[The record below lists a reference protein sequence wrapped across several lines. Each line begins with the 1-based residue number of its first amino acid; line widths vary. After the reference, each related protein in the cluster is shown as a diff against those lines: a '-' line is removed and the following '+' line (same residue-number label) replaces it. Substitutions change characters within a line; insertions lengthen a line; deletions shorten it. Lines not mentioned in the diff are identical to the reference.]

1 MLRFYAI
8 SFAIVILDQFS
19 KKIILAKMALRDV
32 VEVTSFFDIVHLH
45 NYGAAF
51 SFLHNAGGWQR
62 YFLSAISILVSIVLP
77 FYIKKNQHDIFLA
90 MGLTLVLGGAIGN
103 LVDRLFLGYVVDF
116 VSLHIDSVFY
126 WPAFNV
132 ADSAISLGVILLI
145 YDALKKKN
153 DSVSYTHLTL
163 PTILLV

>member
-8 SFAIVILDQFS
+8 SFAIVILDQLT

-116 VSLHIDSVFY
+116 VSLHIDDIFY

-132 ADSAISLGVILLI
+132 ADSAISLGVIILI

-153 DSVSYTHLTL
+153 D
-163 PTILLV
+163 

>member
-1 MLRFYAI
+1 
-8 SFAIVILDQFS
+8 
-19 KKIILAKMALRDV
+19 MALRDV
-32 VEVTSFFDIVHLH
+32 VEVTSFLDIVHLH

-62 YFLSAISILVSIVLP
+62 YFLSAISILVSIALP
-77 FYIKKNQHDIFLA
+77 FYIKKNHHDIFLA
-90 MGLTLVLGGAIGN
+90 IGLTLVLGGAIGN

-116 VSLHIDSVFY
+116 VSLHIDDVFY

-153 DSVSYTHLTL
+153 D
-163 PTILLV
+163 

>member
-8 SFAIVILDQFS
+8 SFAIVILDQLT

-77 FYIKKNQHDIFLA
+77 FYIKKNQHEIFLA

-116 VSLHIDSVFY
+116 VSLHIDDVFY

-153 DSVSYTHLTL
+153 D
-163 PTILLV
+163 

>member
-8 SFAIVILDQFS
+8 SFAIVILDQLT

-116 VSLHIDSVFY
+116 VSLHIDDVFY

-132 ADSAISLGVILLI
+132 ADGAISLGVILLI

-153 DSVSYTHLTL
+153 D
-163 PTILLV
+163 

>member
-8 SFAIVILDQFS
+8 SFAIVILDQLT

-116 VSLHIDSVFY
+116 VSLHIDDVFY

-132 ADSAISLGVILLI
+132 ADSAISLGVIVLI

-153 DSVSYTHLTL
+153 D
-163 PTILLV
+163 

>member
-8 SFAIVILDQFS
+8 SFAIVILDQLT

-116 VSLHIDSVFY
+116 VSLHIDDVFY

-145 YDALKKKN
+145 YDALKKKSN
-153 DSVSYTHLTL
+153 
-163 PTILLV
+163 

>member
-1 MLRFYAI
+1 MLKFYAI
-8 SFAIVILDQFS
+8 SFVIVILDQLS
-19 KKIILAKMALRDV
+19 KKIILANMALRDI
-32 VEVTSFFDIVHLH
+32 VEVTPFFDIVHLH

-62 YFLSAISILVSIVLP
+62 YFLSAISIAVSIALP
-77 FYIKKNQHDIFLA
+77 FYIKKNKHDIFLA

-116 VSLHIDSVFY
+116 LSLHIDDIFY
-126 WPAFNV
+126 WPAFNI
-132 ADSAISLGVILLI
+132 ADSAITLGVILLI

-153 DSVSYTHLTL
+153 D
-163 PTILLV
+163 

>member
-8 SFAIVILDQFS
+8 SFAIVILDQLT

-116 VSLHIDSVFY
+116 VSLHIDE
-126 WPAFNV
+126 
-132 ADSAISLGVILLI
+132 
-145 YDALKKKN
+145 
-153 DSVSYTHLTL
+153 HLHR
-163 PTILLV
+163 

>member
-8 SFAIVILDQFS
+8 SFAIVILDQLT

-62 YFLSAISILVSIVLP
+62 YFLSAISILVSILLP

-116 VSLHIDSVFY
+116 VSLHIDDIFY

-153 DSVSYTHLTL
+153 D
-163 PTILLV
+163 

>member
-8 SFAIVILDQFS
+8 SFAIVILDQLT

-77 FYIKKNQHDIFLA
+77 FYIKKNQHDIVLA

-116 VSLHIDSVFY
+116 VSLHIDDVFY

-153 DSVSYTHLTL
+153 D
-163 PTILLV
+163 

>member
-8 SFAIVILDQFS
+8 SFAIVILDQLT

-62 YFLSAISILVSIVLP
+62 YFLSAISILVSIFLP

-116 VSLHIDSVFY
+116 VSLHIDDVFY

-132 ADSAISLGVILLI
+132 ADTAISLGVILLI

-153 DSVSYTHLTL
+153 D
-163 PTILLV
+163 

>member
-116 VSLHIDSVFY
+116 VSLHIDDVFY

-153 DSVSYTHLTL
+153 D
-163 PTILLV
+163 

>member
-8 SFAIVILDQFS
+8 SLAIVILDQLT
-19 KKIILAKMALRDV
+19 KKIILAKRAGREGG
-32 VEVTSFFDIVHLH
+32 EVTSFGDIGHLH

-116 VSLHIDSVFY
+116 VSLHIDDVFY

-153 DSVSYTHLTL
+153 D
-163 PTILLV
+163 

>member
-8 SFAIVILDQFS
+8 SFAIVILDQLT

-116 VSLHIDSVFY
+116 VSFHIDDVFY

-153 DSVSYTHLTL
+153 D
-163 PTILLV
+163 

>member
-8 SFAIVILDQFS
+8 SFAIVILDQLT

-116 VSLHIDSVFY
+116 VSLHIDDVFY

-145 YDALKKKN
+145 YDTLKKKN
-153 DSVSYTHLTL
+153 D
-163 PTILLV
+163 

>member
-8 SFAIVILDQFS
+8 SFAIVILDQLT

-77 FYIKKNQHDIFLA
+77 FYIKKNQHDIVLA

-103 LVDRLFLGYVVDF
+103 LFDRLFLGYVVDF
-116 VSLHIDSVFY
+116 VSLHIDDVFY

-132 ADSAISLGVILLI
+132 ADSAISIGVILLI

-153 DSVSYTHLTL
+153 D
-163 PTILLV
+163 

>member
-8 SFAIVILDQFS
+8 SFAIVILDQLT

-116 VSLHIDSVFY
+116 VSLHIDDVFY

-132 ADSAISLGVILLI
+132 ADSVISLGVILLI

-153 DSVSYTHLTL
+153 D
-163 PTILLV
+163 

>member
-8 SFAIVILDQFS
+8 SFVIVILDQLT
-19 KKIILAKMALRDV
+19 KKIILVKMALRDV

-116 VSLHIDSVFY
+116 VSLHIDDVFY

-153 DSVSYTHLTL
+153 D
-163 PTILLV
+163 

>member
-1 MLRFYAI
+1 MLKFYAI
-8 SFAIVILDQFS
+8 SFVIVILDQLS
-19 KKIILAKMALRDV
+19 KKIILANMALRDI
-32 VEVTSFFDIVHLH
+32 VEVTPFFDIVHLH

-62 YFLSAISILVSIVLP
+62 YFLSAISIAVSIALP
-77 FYIKKNQHDIFLA
+77 FYIKKNKHDILLA
-90 MGLTLVLGGAIGN
+90 MGLTLILGGAIGN

-116 VSLHIDSVFY
+116 VSLHIDDVFY

-153 DSVSYTHLTL
+153 D
-163 PTILLV
+163 

>member
-8 SFAIVILDQFS
+8 SFAIVFLDQLT
-19 KKIILAKMALRDV
+19 KKIILTKMALRDV

-116 VSLHIDSVFY
+116 VSLHIDDVFY

-153 DSVSYTHLTL
+153 D
-163 PTILLV
+163 

>member
-1 MLRFYAI
+1 
-8 SFAIVILDQFS
+8 
-19 KKIILAKMALRDV
+19 MALRDV
-32 VEVTSFFDIVHLH
+32 VEVTSFLDIVHLH

-62 YFLSAISILVSIVLP
+62 YFLSAISILVSITLP

-116 VSLHIDSVFY
+116 VSLHIDDVFY

-153 DSVSYTHLTL
+153 D
-163 PTILLV
+163 

>member
-8 SFAIVILDQFS
+8 SFAIVILDQLT
-19 KKIILAKMALRDV
+19 KKIILAKMALRDA

-116 VSLHIDSVFY
+116 VSLHIDDVFY

-132 ADSAISLGVILLI
+132 ADSAISLGVMLLI
-145 YDALKKKN
+145 YDALKKKK
-153 DSVSYTHLTL
+153 D
-163 PTILLV
+163 

>member
-1 MLRFYAI
+1 MLKFYAI
-8 SFAIVILDQFS
+8 SFVIVILDQLS
-19 KKIILAKMALRDV
+19 KKIILANMALRDI
-32 VEVTSFFDIVHLH
+32 VEVTPFFDIVHLH

-116 VSLHIDSVFY
+116 VSLHIDDVFY

-132 ADSAISLGVILLI
+132 ADSAISLGVMLLI
-145 YDALKKKN
+145 YDALKKKK
-153 DSVSYTHLTL
+153 D
-163 PTILLV
+163 

>member
-8 SFAIVILDQFS
+8 SFAIVILDQLS
-19 KKIILAKMALRDV
+19 KKIIIANMALRDI

-62 YFLSAISILVSIVLP
+62 YFLSAISIAVSIALP
-77 FYIKKNQHDIFLA
+77 FYIKKNKHDILLA
-90 MGLTLVLGGAIGN
+90 MGLTLILGGAIGN

-116 VSLHIDSVFY
+116 LSLHIDDIFY
-126 WPAFNV
+126 WPAFNI
-132 ADSAISLGVILLI
+132 ADSAITLGVILLI

-153 DSVSYTHLTL
+153 D
-163 PTILLV
+163 

>member
-8 SFAIVILDQFS
+8 SFAIVILDQLT

-116 VSLHIDSVFY
+116 VSLHIDDVFY

-132 ADSAISLGVILLI
+132 ADSAISLGVIILI

-153 DSVSYTHLTL
+153 D
-163 PTILLV
+163 

>member
-8 SFAIVILDQFS
+8 SFAIVILDQLT

-77 FYIKKNQHDIFLA
+77 FYIKKNQHDIFLV

-116 VSLHIDSVFY
+116 VSLHIDDVFY

-153 DSVSYTHLTL
+153 D
-163 PTILLV
+163 

>member
-8 SFAIVILDQFS
+8 SFAIVILDQLT

-116 VSLHIDSVFY
+116 VSFHIDDIFY

-153 DSVSYTHLTL
+153 D
-163 PTILLV
+163 

>member
-8 SFAIVILDQFS
+8 SFAIVILDQLT

-62 YFLSAISILVSIVLP
+62 YFLSAISILVSIALP
-77 FYIKKNQHDIFLA
+77 FYIKKNKHDIFLA
-90 MGLTLVLGGAIGN
+90 IGLTLILGGAIGN
-103 LVDRLFLGYVVDF
+103 LVDRLFLGFVVDF
-116 VSLHIDSVFY
+116 VSLHIDDVFY

-153 DSVSYTHLTL
+153 D
-163 PTILLV
+163 

>member
-90 MGLTLVLGGAIGN
+90 IGLTLVLGGAIGN

-116 VSLHIDSVFY
+116 VSLHIDDVFY

-153 DSVSYTHLTL
+153 D
-163 PTILLV
+163 

>member
-1 MLRFYAI
+1 
-8 SFAIVILDQFS
+8 
-19 KKIILAKMALRDV
+19 
-32 VEVTSFFDIVHLH
+32 
-45 NYGAAF
+45 
-51 SFLHNAGGWQR
+51 LHNAGGWQR

-116 VSLHIDSVFY
+116 VSLHIDDVFY

-153 DSVSYTHLTL
+153 D
-163 PTILLV
+163 